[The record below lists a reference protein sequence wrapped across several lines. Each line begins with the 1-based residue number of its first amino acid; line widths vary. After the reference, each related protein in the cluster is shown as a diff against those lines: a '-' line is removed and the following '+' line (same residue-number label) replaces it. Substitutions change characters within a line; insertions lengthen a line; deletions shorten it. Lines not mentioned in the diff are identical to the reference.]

1 MAKSRTVKKNKH
13 NVYIRKHIMG
23 NQPSRPSGGFRF
35 RDPFPDRQGTID
47 QLNRNN
53 SSLAGTLNGENASA
67 RTTQANIDNTIRQ
80 KNDYNNLTQGY
91 IDDKPYKDAD
101 LSNKKG
107 IVKILNSDIGTTQNN
122 IKDTDTALRVT
133 KSGLLATLQS
143 STDTT
148 NKIKDTIDDT
158 NIQTRNI
165 YSGMNSVNH
174 SLMNTINNNKN
185 NHTTDISRINYQNQ
199 QTEYFSILNK
209 LLLIFYLFLL
219 FIFAFLFHKMQ
230 PNVSMFIKV
239 IAILLL
245 LLLPYSSLIYYQYIW
260 YKK

>member
-1 MAKSRTVKKNKH
+1 
-13 NVYIRKHIMG
+13 MG

-67 RTTQANIDNTIRQ
+67 RTTQD
-80 KNDYNNLTQGY
+80 
-91 IDDKPYKDAD
+91 
-101 LSNKKG
+101 
-107 IVKILNSDIGTTQNN
+107 

-148 NKIKDTIDDT
+148 NKIKDTIDAT
-158 NIQTRNI
+158 NLQTRNI

-199 QTEYFSILNK
+199 QTEYFSSLNK